1 MLDYPIQFM
10 GVNATREHQRLITKL
25 SAGLYWL
32 FMNGSIKLEP
42 IAEVML
48 DDTATSP
55 TPDVILTDN
64 VLDKDVVLIEIMGK
78 KAFKSDFSKVQ
89 KLVDEY
95 ELEEGFAYNYQ
106 QKVWKKYKR
115 NIGEITEKPSFC
127 DSIGYDLNEF
137 VK

>member
-32 FMNGSIKLEP
+32 FINGTIKFEP

-48 DDTATSP
+48 DDTSSSP
-55 TPDVILTDN
+55 TPDIILTDN
-64 VLDKDVVLIEIMGK
+64 VLDKDMVLIEIMGK
-78 KAFKSDFSKVQ
+78 KAFKSDFLKVQ
-89 KLVDEY
+89 KLVEEY
-95 ELEEGFAYNYQ
+95 EIEEGFAYNYQ
-106 QKVWKKYKR
+106 QKSWRKYKL
-115 NIGEITEKPSFC
+115 NTGEITENPSFC
-127 DSIGYDLNEF
+127 EAIGYDLNEF